1 MDVKWL
7 LKLLAQTFAFVSAN
21 FLFYLK

>member
-1 MDVKWL
+1 MEVKWL

-21 FLFYLK
+21 FLFYLQ